1 MKTSLSIC
9 MHSKVILPML
19 LVIFVIGVTQFA
31 FAEES
36 ETKTYIAVYKEE
48 IDRPKSTYDP
58 EEITITGY
66 IKDYL
71 RGGAVKIIIISPD
84 KSEENVNT
92 YASKRGDI
100 FTLFQIT
107 KDSQFGIHQVILKY
121 NGAEIAS
128 TSFEIL
134 DNRSDFERWKD
145 NYLK

>member
-1 MKTSLSIC
+1 VKISLSIG
-9 MHSKVILPML
+9 MHGKVILPML
-19 LVIFVIGVTQFA
+19 LVIFAIGVTQFA

-71 RGGAVKIIIISPD
+71 RGGEVAIIIINPD
-84 KSEENVNT
+84 ESKEVVNT
-92 YASKRGDI
+92 YATKRGDI
-100 FTLFQIT
+100 YTLFQIT
-107 KDSQFGIHQVILKY
+107 RDSQFGIHQVILKY

-128 TSFEIL
+128 TLFEIL

-145 NYLK
+145 NKSQ

>member
-1 MKTSLSIC
+1 

-36 ETKTYIAVYKEE
+36 VTRTYVAVSEE
-48 IDRPKSTYDP
+48 KIDRPKSTYDP
-58 EEITITGY
+58 EEIIITGY

-71 RGGAVKIIIISPD
+71 RGGEVKIIIISPD

-100 FTLFQIT
+100 YTLYQIT
-107 KDSQFGIHQVILKY
+107 KETQFGIHQVILKY

-145 NYLK
+145 NNLK

>member
-1 MKTSLSIC
+1 M
-9 MHSKVILPML
+9 ILIVL
-19 LVIFVIGVTQFA
+19 VIGVTQFA

-48 IDRPKSTYDP
+48 IDLPKSTYDP
-58 EEITITGY
+58 EEIIITGY

-71 RGGAVKIIIISPD
+71 RGGEVTIIIISPD

-100 FTLFQIT
+100 YTLFQIT

-121 NGAEIAS
+121 DGVEIAS

-134 DNRSDFERWKD
+134 DNRTDFEQWKD
-145 NYLK
+145 NKSQ